1 MKTIDKATNYAHE
14 AVDKMA
20 QVSNQ
25 AADAFDEKGLQL
37 KNAEQRLI
45 KNCQGYVRDNP
56 VTSLGIA
63 VAAGFLLSRLLSG
76 R

>member
-1 MKTIDKATNYAHE
+1 METVEKASNFAHE
-14 AVDKMA
+14 SVDKIA
-20 QVSNQ
+20 RVSNQ
-25 AADAFDEKGLQL
+25 AADALEEKGQQL
-37 KNAEQRLI
+37 KNVEQRMM

-63 VAAGFLLSRLLSG
+63 VAAGFVLSRLLSG

>member
-1 MKTIDKATNYAHE
+1 MNSIDEVTNYAHG

-20 QVSNQ
+20 NFSNQ
-25 AADAFDEKGLQL
+25 AVDAIDEKSGQL
-37 KNAEQRLI
+37 KNAEQQMM
-45 KNCQGYVRDNP
+45 KNCQLYIRDNP

-63 VAAGFLLSRLLSG
+63 VAAGFLVSRLLSG